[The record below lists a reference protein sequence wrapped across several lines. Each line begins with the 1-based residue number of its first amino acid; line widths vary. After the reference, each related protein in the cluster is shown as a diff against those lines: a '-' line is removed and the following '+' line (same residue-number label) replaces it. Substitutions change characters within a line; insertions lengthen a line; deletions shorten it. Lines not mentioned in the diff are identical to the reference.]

1 MYIGCV
7 SYVSK
12 QQQFLQK
19 EEEEEEENVSRR
31 NSPEDGDK
39 RKGY

>member
-1 MYIGCV
+1 LYIGCV
-7 SYVSK
+7 SAK
-12 QQQFLQK
+12 QE

-39 RKGY
+39 GEGY

>member
-1 MYIGCV
+1 LFFLYIGCV
-7 SYVSK
+7 SAK
-12 QQQFLQK
+12 QE

-39 RKGY
+39 GEGY

>member
-1 MYIGCV
+1 VTPLVFLYIGCV
-7 SYVSK
+7 SAK
-12 QQQFLQK
+12 Q

-39 RKGY
+39 GEGY